1 LAVEKKPMN
10 STAHFGGGPNEEKSR
25 FPAAFVAGLIVISVI
40 VLIFFF
46 ATRSS
51 EPTQPNRR
59 PKLPFTAEAQSYASN
74 IHFQNLALSE
84 SSNMLNQ
91 HFTYLD
97 GVISNGGQRAIKAME
112 VLVEFHDPFNQVIL
126 RESHRVIAAS
136 AQPLPPG
143 QQRSFE
149 ITFEAL
155 PAEWNQQ
162 YPTIRITGLV
172 LQ

>member
-1 LAVEKKPMN
+1 MS
-10 STAHFGGGPNEEKSR
+10 STGNFGQGDEPKNR
-25 FPAAFVAGLIVISVI
+25 FPAAFVVGLVVVSLIVGIYF
-40 VLIFFF
+40 L

-51 EPTQPNRR
+51 HPTQSTHQ
-59 PKLPFTAEAQSYASN
+59 PKLPFSAEAQTYAGN

-84 SSNMLNQ
+84 SSNMLNE

-97 GVISNGGQRAIKAME
+97 GVISNGGTQTIQAME

-126 RESHRVIAAS
+126 RERRRVISAS
-136 AQPLPPG
+136 NQPLAPG
-143 QQRSFE
+143 QQREFE
-149 ITFEAL
+149 ITFEQL

-162 YPTIRITGLV
+162 YPTIHVTGLI